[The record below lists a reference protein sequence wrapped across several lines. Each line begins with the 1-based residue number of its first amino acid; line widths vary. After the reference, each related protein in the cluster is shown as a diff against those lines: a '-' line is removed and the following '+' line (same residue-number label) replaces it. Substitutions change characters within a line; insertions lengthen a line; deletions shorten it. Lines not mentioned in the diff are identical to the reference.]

1 MAAAIL
7 CEQCGYELTQLVGA
21 VAGKGEGGAPCP
33 ECGKLVRES
42 VPEQRTG
49 SPWQQ
54 AAVKGGVRGVLN
66 KGGAWLRTMVAVI
79 TRPKATF
86 GTMIV
91 SDAAIT
97 NSGERALST
106 RSLVWINLVLASVLA
121 SGGGLIMLVSG
132 FYGPEFSLS
141 QENYGL
147 GRDLFLAY
155 LVLPF
160 ALTGVLW
167 LLCWI
172 ETVGLRT
179 WGKRRGWR
187 VTGDVAW
194 SVVAHSSFGWL
205 VVGLAAPAGLALFQF
220 QWFSAS
226 VAQVVRWSEAFGLNN
241 PALAILAC
249 TCPLIGLVPGIICF
263 EILVYIGIR
272 RCSYANWK

>member
-97 NSGERALST
+97 ASGERALST
-106 RSLVWINLVLASVLA
+106 HTLIRINLVLASALA
-121 SGGGLIMLVSG
+121 SGGGFIVLASG
-132 FYGPEFSLS
+132 LAGVQFSLS
-141 QENYGL
+141 GRPYPVVRGL
-147 GRDLFLAY
+147 LWAY
-155 LVLPF
+155 LSMPF
-160 ALTGVLW
+160 VLTGVFW

-187 VTGDVAW
+187 VTGAVAW

-205 VVGLAAPAGLALFQF
+205 VVGLAAPAIGTLFRFEWFIGILVGVSLGLERLGLF
-220 QWFSAS
+220 
-226 VAQVVRWSEAFGLNN
+226 N
-241 PALAILAC
+241 PDFIVLLYIGPLLA
-249 TCPLIGLVPGIICF
+249 LVPGIICF